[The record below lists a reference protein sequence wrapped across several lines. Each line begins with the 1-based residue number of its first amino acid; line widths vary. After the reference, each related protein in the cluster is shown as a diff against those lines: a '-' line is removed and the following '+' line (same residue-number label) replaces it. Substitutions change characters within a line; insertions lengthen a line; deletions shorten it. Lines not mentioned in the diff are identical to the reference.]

1 MRRPAIFIGSS
12 SESLDV
18 AFSLQASLEY
28 ETDPTVWTQEV
39 FRPTS
44 QTLADLVGET
54 ARTDFAAFIFAP
66 DDVISVRGEQANIVR
81 DNVLFELGLFIG
93 ALGVDRCFLIVPRN
107 SKPLKLPTDLLGVV
121 PLSYAADRSDGRLSA
136 ALGPA
141 SHEILKVA
149 RRLGARSSVQRSDE
163 KAAPNIFTD
172 SDVQALTD
180 QFIKDWKAEKIT
192 EARDRLSKGA
202 PMHMMEDEDGQA
214 TADIILLFEFLN
226 TMAEALLA
234 GRVDEAAVRQTF
246 QGPVHNVWRH
256 AFTYLAP
263 LNVADEWWDPPPKIA
278 ELDRRWSREDL

>member
-44 QTLADLVGET
+44 QTLADLITET
-54 ARTDFAAFIFAP
+54 ARTDFAAFVFAP

-93 ALGVDRCFLIVPRN
+93 ALGVDRCFLVVPRN
-107 SKPLKLPTDLLGVV
+107 SKPLKLPTDLLGVM

-141 SHEILKVA
+141 SHEILKIT
-149 RRLGARSSVQRSDE
+149 RRLGALSTTYRLE
-163 KAAPNIFTD
+163 KKAAPDIFTD
-172 SDVQALTD
+172 TDVQTLTD

-202 PMHMMEDEDGQA
+202 PLHMIEDEDGQA
-214 TADIILLFEFLN
+214 TADIRLLFEFLN

-263 LNVADEWWDPPPKIA
+263 LNVADEWWEPLPKIA